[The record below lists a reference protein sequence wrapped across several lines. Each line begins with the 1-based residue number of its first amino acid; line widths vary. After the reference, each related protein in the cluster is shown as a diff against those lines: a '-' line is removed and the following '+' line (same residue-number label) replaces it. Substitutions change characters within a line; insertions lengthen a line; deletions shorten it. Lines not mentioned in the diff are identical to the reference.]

1 MGLWCL
7 GLRVNQAAC
16 PAMAPGALGFPKPW
30 GYDLAVAP
38 QFGKPPN
45 DWRWAAAISSGNGG
59 CLYEQTFLSYSAAPA
74 LQTYAI
80 LQSGFFRLNV
90 EGWLHWCFLDA
101 SFPDGTTYFWN
112 PYTWGRK
119 NHGVQMFPDIP
130 IHPKHKDGKIDLP
143 GKCFGLDLGFPKTVS
158 IRRHQM
164 WLENPKL
171 V

>member
-1 MGLWCL
+1 MGPWCL
-7 GLRVNQAAC
+7 VLRVNQAAC

-90 EGWLHWCFLDA
+90 EGWLHDVFGVFLTLHYQMGQLTFEIHILGVEKTMVSRCFQI
-101 SFPDGTTYFWN
+101 FPFILSTRTAKSTCQGSA
-112 PYTWGRK
+112 
-119 NHGVQMFPDIP
+119 
-130 IHPKHKDGKIDLP
+130 
-143 GKCFGLDLGFPKTVS
+143 LDLT
-158 IRRHQM
+158 
-164 WLENPKL
+164 
-171 V
+171 